1 MGFAEALNSMLDGK
15 KVRRTCWTDNRILY
29 IDYIGDDS
37 FIFINDENNI
47 WVYSFTQRDILS
59 IDWYV
64 VD

>member
-15 KVRRTCWTDNRILY
+15 KVRRTCWKDNGILY

-37 FIFINDENNI
+37 FIFMKVENNK

>member
-15 KVRRTCWTDNRILY
+15 KVRRTCWPDNRILY

-64 VD
+64 VN